1 MKWILALTL
10 YGGVIVIVIVICTQ
24 LQLGGQ
30 GQDMA
35 VTYYGQIVFP

>member
-1 MKWILALTL
+1 MSMKWILALTL
-10 YGGVIVIVIVICTQ
+10 YGGVIVIVICTQ

-35 VTYYGQIVFP
+35 VTYYGQIV